1 MFHLLAAVLLFVTV
15 AGAGTL
21 IYLVCRF
28 LYDADSKP
36 AKR

>member
-1 MFHLLAAVLLFVTV
+1 MLHLLALVVLPVTLV
-15 AGAGTL
+15 VIGTPMYL
-21 IYLVCRF
+21 LYLV